1 MFFAVFRARFQERA
15 RTACEPAVNS
25 LPLVS
30 IAIPAF
36 SPRFFERALRSAVGQ
51 SYGNLEI
58 IVCDDSRGN
67 EIEDIVAKVVEGT
80 GFAVSY
86 VRNPRTLG
94 MVGNLKVCLD
104 QAQGEFIKFLCD
116 DDLLYSTCVEQQ
128 AHELLRDEVSLVV
141 AQRLLWDAGE
151 IILPSRLENTS
162 LTPFSGLLKGDDLLG
177 IFEKFPVNVL
187 GGFSSALFRRADVVE
202 LLPALTQEGYCFVAT
217 LDFALYV
224 CLLRRGNLALSNNVL
239 SVERLYAERLSA
251 QQPMKDA
258 VEVEREWISQML
270 KARSGEAAPAS
281 GWVRY
286 VQLTKADESP
296 RVWEEL
302 PLSRTLG
309 TKQSRQEWS
318 VGADS
323 FSFTELYAQW
333 LACRVLTDEQRK
345 YLPETISNW
354 PHQPRIV
361 PVIIDGRGNRN
372 GLERTLEALGAQDYP
387 PELILVLSESCA
399 EAELDGRVFRMPLQG
414 DGLEQINA
422 LLPQLE
428 GADWFYLLQAGDC
441 LVAPALLIMAER
453 IAHSNTFTCL
463 YSDEGSLRGGESVEP
478 AFKPDFNI
486 DLMRSYP
493 YVGRALAFKRERFL
507 ELGGFEPDFAE
518 LAAHDVLW
526 RMVESDGTQAIGHVA
541 EVLLESR
548 HDLSKWLA
556 EPGVVEQNPRVLEAH
571 LQRLEVAHGI
581 RRGSRELLNRIDY
594 QHARRPLVS
603 IIIVTQDQTA
613 ALQRCV
619 ETLLEKTAYT
629 EYELLLV
636 DNGSKSAEA
645 LAWLEGMAQLGSDRI
660 RVITCSQTSN
670 VAALHNFSVA
680 QARGEYVLMLNSFV
694 VITQAD
700 WLDELVNHA
709 QRPEVGVVGA
719 KLFNPD
725 GCVLHA
731 GLILGLQGPV
741 GLPFYGQPAQSDGY
755 MFRLQAVQDLSAVGG
770 DCLMIR
776 KSLFEALGG
785 LDEHD
790 LKQAL
795 NVADLCLRIGQ
806 EGYLVVWNP
815 YAILAIGERPTSAA
829 TEQEEQLHVQEQEV
843 FYRRWLPLIARDP
856 AYNVNLALQ
865 GIGATCFS
873 LEPGLRTG
881 WSAFSRVQLPNV
893 LAVPINASAIGHYRM
908 SQPLI
913 ELKAA
918 NRVEGRICY
927 GLPSIIDIER
937 QTPDVI
943 VLQGRYSEHAI
954 DEIPPLKKYFNAR
967 RIFELDDYVI
977 DVPHRNAHIRNMP
990 SKQDMERMVRRA
1002 IGLCDRVVVST
1013 QPLANVLSDMHH
1025 DIRVVPNM
1033 LAKDMWSNLRS
1044 QRRTSKKPRV
1054 GWGGGTS
1061 HHGDLAVIADVVRE
1075 LANEVEWVFFGMCPD
1090 DLLPYMHEFHGV
1102 IPLEVYPA
1110 KLASLNLDLALAP
1123 LEFHIFNDCKS
1134 NLRLLEYGAC
1144 GYPVICTDTEAYRGY
1159 LPCTRIKTNTTDEW
1173 LQAIRMHLADPDA
1186 SYRMGDDLREVVLR
1200 DYVLRGDNLRYW
1212 EYGWLAD

>member
-1 MFFAVFRARFQERA
+1 M
-15 RTACEPAVNS
+15 NS

-30 IAIPAF
+30 LVIPAF
-36 SPRFFERALRSAVGQ
+36 NPRFFERALRSAVGQ
-51 SYGNLEI
+51 GYGNLEI
-58 IVCDDSRGN
+58 IVCDDSRGQQIE
-67 EIEDIVAKVVEGT
+67 EIVGAVIEQT
-80 GFAVSY
+80 GGAVRY

-94 MVGNLKVCLD
+94 FVGNLKACLE

-116 DDLLYSTCVEQQ
+116 DDLLYSNCIEQQ
-128 AHELLRDEVSLVV
+128 AHEMLRDEVSLVT
-141 AQRLLWDAGE
+141 AQRLLWDAND
-151 IILPSRLENTS
+151 IILPTRLENTS
-162 LTPFSGLLKGDDLLG
+162 LSPSSGLLNGDDVLG

-187 GGFSSALFRRADVVE
+187 GGFSNALFRRADVVE
-202 LLPALTQEGYCFVAT
+202 LLPALTQEDCCFVAT

-224 CLLRRGNLALSNNVL
+224 CLLRRGNLAVSNNVL
-239 SVERLYAERLSA
+239 SAERLYPERLSA
-251 QQPMKDA
+251 TQSMKDA
-258 VEVEREWISQML
+258 VEVEREWLTQML
-270 KARSGEAAPAS
+270 KVRSGESAPAQ

-286 VQLTKADESP
+286 IPLTKADENP

-318 VGADS
+318 VGVDS
-323 FSFTELYAQW
+323 NSFGELYAQW
-333 LACRVLTDEQRK
+333 LQCRVLTEGQRK
-345 YLPETISNW
+345 LLPETLAGW
-354 PHQPRIV
+354 PQQPRIV
-361 PVIIDGRGNRN
+361 PIIVDAKGSRD
-372 GLERTLEALGAQDYP
+372 GLERTLEALAAQDYL
-387 PELILVLSESCA
+387 PELILVLSASCT

-414 DGLEQINA
+414 EGLEQINT
-422 LLPQLE
+422 LLAQLD
-428 GADWFYLLQAGDC
+428 GADWFYLLQAGDRP
-441 LVAPALLIMAER
+441 VMPALLVMADR
-453 IAHSNTFTCL
+453 IAHTPTLTCL
-463 YSDEGSLRGGESVEP
+463 YSDEGSLRSGEPAEP
-478 AFKPDFNI
+478 AFKPDFNL

-493 YVGRALAFKRERFL
+493 YVGRALAFQRERFL
-507 ELGGFEPDFAE
+507 ALGGFEPTFVE
-518 LAAHDVLW
+518 LAPHDVLW
-526 RMVESDGTQAIGHVA
+526 RMVESDGIQVVGHIA
-541 EVLLESR
+541 EVLLESKF
-548 HDLSKWLA
+548 DFSKWLA
-556 EPGVVEQNPRVLEAH
+556 EPGVMKQNPRLLEAH
-571 LQRLEVAHGI
+571 LQRLGIAHEI
-581 RRGSRELLNRIDY
+581 RRGNCELLNRVDY
-594 QHARRPLVS
+594 HHARRPLVS
-603 IIIVTQDQTA
+603 VIIVTQDQTA

-636 DNGSKSAEA
+636 DNASESAEA
-645 LAWLEGMAQLGSDRI
+645 QAWLEGMAQLGSDRI
-660 RVITCSQTSN
+660 RVVSYPQKGN
-670 VAALHNFSVA
+670 AAALHNFAVG
-680 QARGEYVLMLNSFV
+680 QARGEYVLMLNSFA

-700 WLDELVNHA
+700 WLDELLNHA

-725 GCVLHA
+725 GCLLHA

-741 GLPFYGQPAQSDGY
+741 GLPFYGQPMQADGY
-755 MFRLQAVQDLSAVGG
+755 MFRLQAVHDLSAVGG

-776 KSLFEALGG
+776 KSVFEEVAG
-785 LDEHD
+785 LDEQH
-790 LKQAL
+790 LKVAY
-795 NVADLCLRIGQ
+795 NVVDLCLRIGR

-815 YAILAIGERPTSAA
+815 HARLAVGARPVAVATS
-829 TEQEEQLHVQEQEV
+829 EEQQRHEREQDA
-843 FYRRWLPLIARDP
+843 FYQRWLPLIAHDP
-856 AYNVNLALQ
+856 AYNVNLALH

-881 WSAFSRVQLPNV
+881 WRAFSKAQLPNV

-913 ELKAA
+913 ELEAA
-918 NRVEGRICY
+918 NRIEGRICY

-937 QTPDVI
+937 QSPDVI
-943 VLQGRYSEHAI
+943 VLQGRYSEPAI

-967 RIFELDDYVI
+967 RIYELDDYVI

-990 SKQDMERMVRRA
+990 SKQEMERMVRRA

-1033 LAKDMWSNLRS
+1033 LAKDLWSNLRS
-1044 QRRTSKKPRV
+1044 KRRTSKKPRV

-1075 LANEVEWVFFGMCPD
+1075 LASEVDWVFFGMCPD
-1090 DLLPYMHEFHGV
+1090 DLRPYMHEFHGV
-1102 IPLEVYPA
+1102 IALDEYPA

-1159 LPCTRIKTNTTDEW
+1159 LPCTRVKTNTTDEW

-1186 SYRMGDDLREVVLR
+1186 SYRMGDELREVVLR

>member
-1 MFFAVFRARFQERA
+1 MV
-15 RTACEPAVNS
+15 
-25 LPLVS
+25 
-30 IAIPAF
+30 IPAF
-36 SPRFFERALRSAVGQ
+36 NPRFFERALRSAVGQ
-51 SYGNLEI
+51 GYGNLEI
-58 IVCDDSRGN
+58 IVCDDSRGQQIE
-67 EIEDIVAKVVEGT
+67 EIVGAVIEQT
-80 GFAVSY
+80 GGAVRY

-94 MVGNLKVCLD
+94 FVGNLKACLE

-116 DDLLYSTCVEQQ
+116 DDLLYSNCIEQQ
-128 AHELLRDEVSLVV
+128 AHEMLRDEVSLVT
-141 AQRLLWDAGE
+141 AQRLLWDAND
-151 IILPSRLENTS
+151 IILPTRLENTS
-162 LTPFSGLLKGDDLLG
+162 LSPSSGLLNGDDVLG

-187 GGFSSALFRRADVVE
+187 GGFSNALFRRADVVE
-202 LLPALTQEGYCFVAT
+202 LLPALTQEDCCFVAT

-224 CLLRRGNLALSNNVL
+224 CLLRRGNLAVSNNVL
-239 SVERLYAERLSA
+239 SAERLYPERLSA
-251 QQPMKDA
+251 TQSMKDA
-258 VEVEREWISQML
+258 VEVEREWLTQML
-270 KARSGEAAPAS
+270 KVRSGESAPAQ

-286 VQLTKADESP
+286 IPLTKADENP

-318 VGADS
+318 VGVDS
-323 FSFTELYAQW
+323 NSFGELYAQW
-333 LACRVLTDEQRK
+333 LQCRALTEGQRK
-345 YLPETISNW
+345 LLPETLAGW
-354 PHQPRIV
+354 PQQPRIV
-361 PVIIDGRGNRN
+361 PIIVDAKGSRD
-372 GLERTLEALGAQDYP
+372 GLERTLEALAAQDYL
-387 PELILVLSESCA
+387 PELILVLSASCT

-414 DGLEQINA
+414 EGLEQINT
-422 LLPQLE
+422 LLAQLD
-428 GADWFYLLQAGDC
+428 GADWFYLLQAGDRP
-441 LVAPALLIMAER
+441 VMPALLVMADR
-453 IAHSNTFTCL
+453 IAHTPTLTCL
-463 YSDEGSLRGGESVEP
+463 YSDEGSLRSGEPAEP
-478 AFKPDFNI
+478 AFKPDFNL

-493 YVGRALAFKRERFL
+493 YVGRALAFQRERFL
-507 ELGGFEPDFAE
+507 ALGGFEPTFVE
-518 LAAHDVLW
+518 LAPHDVLW
-526 RMVESDGTQAIGHVA
+526 RMVESDGIQVVGHIA
-541 EVLLESR
+541 EVLLESKF
-548 HDLSKWLA
+548 DFSKWLA
-556 EPGVVEQNPRVLEAH
+556 EPGVMKQNPRLLEAH
-571 LQRLEVAHGI
+571 LQRLGIAHEI
-581 RRGSRELLNRIDY
+581 RRGNCELLNRVDY
-594 QHARRPLVS
+594 HHARRPLVS
-603 IIIVTQDQTA
+603 VIIVTQDQTA

-636 DNGSKSAEA
+636 DNASESAEA
-645 LAWLEGMAQLGSDRI
+645 QAWLEGMAQLGSDRI
-660 RVITCSQTSN
+660 RVVSYPQKGN
-670 VAALHNFSVA
+670 AAALHNFAVG
-680 QARGEYVLMLNSFV
+680 QARGEYVLMLNSFA

-700 WLDELVNHA
+700 WLDELLNHA

-725 GCVLHA
+725 GCLLHA

-741 GLPFYGQPAQSDGY
+741 GLPFYGQPMQADGY
-755 MFRLQAVQDLSAVGG
+755 MFRLQAVHDLSAVGG

-776 KSLFEALGG
+776 KSVFEAVGR
-785 LDEHD
+785 LDEQD

-795 NVADLCLRIGQ
+795 NIADLCLRVGQ

-815 YAILAIGERPTSAA
+815 YAALAVGERPSIEGTAEDLA
-829 TEQEEQLHVQEQEV
+829 QNIQEQDT
-843 FYRRWLPLIARDP
+843 FYQRWLPLIAHDP
-856 AYNVNLALQ
+856 AYNVNLALH

-881 WSAFSRVQLPNV
+881 WRAFSKAQLPNV

-913 ELKAA
+913 ELEAA
-918 NRVEGRICY
+918 NRIEGRICY

-937 QTPDVI
+937 QSPDVI
-943 VLQGRYSEHAI
+943 VLQGRYSEPAI

-967 RIFELDDYVI
+967 RIYELDDYVI

-990 SKQDMERMVRRA
+990 SKQEMERMVRRA

-1033 LAKDMWSNLRS
+1033 LAKDLWSNLHS
-1044 QRRTSKKPRV
+1044 KRRTSKKPRV

-1075 LANEVEWVFFGMCPD
+1075 LASEVDWVFFGMCPD
-1090 DLLPYMHEFHGV
+1090 DLRPYMHEFHGV
-1102 IPLEVYPA
+1102 IALDEYPA

-1159 LPCTRIKTNTTDEW
+1159 LPCTRVKTNTTDEW

-1186 SYRMGDDLREVVLR
+1186 SYRMGDELREVVLR

>member
-1 MFFAVFRARFQERA
+1 M
-15 RTACEPAVNS
+15 NS

-30 IAIPAF
+30 LVIPAF
-36 SPRFFERALRSAVGQ
+36 NPRFFERALRSAVGQ
-51 SYGNLEI
+51 GYGNLEI
-58 IVCDDSRGN
+58 IVCDDSRGQQIE
-67 EIEDIVAKVVEGT
+67 EIVGAVIEQT
-80 GFAVSY
+80 GGAVRY

-94 MVGNLKVCLD
+94 FVGNLKACLE

-116 DDLLYSTCVEQQ
+116 DDLLYSNCIEQQ
-128 AHELLRDEVSLVV
+128 AHEMLRDEVSLVT
-141 AQRLLWDAGE
+141 AQRLLWDAND
-151 IILPSRLENTS
+151 IILPTRLENTS
-162 LTPFSGLLKGDDLLG
+162 LSPSSGLLNGDDVLG

-187 GGFSSALFRRADVVE
+187 GGFSNALFRRADVVE
-202 LLPALTQEGYCFVAT
+202 LLPALTQEDCCFVAT

-224 CLLRRGNLALSNNVL
+224 CLLRRGNLAVSNNVL
-239 SVERLYAERLSA
+239 SAERLYPERLSA
-251 QQPMKDA
+251 TQSMKDA
-258 VEVEREWISQML
+258 VEVEREWLTQML
-270 KARSGEAAPAS
+270 KVRSGESAPAQ

-286 VQLTKADESP
+286 IPLTKADENP

-318 VGADS
+318 VGVDS
-323 FSFTELYAQW
+323 NSFGELYAQW
-333 LACRVLTDEQRK
+333 LQCRVLTEGQRK
-345 YLPETISNW
+345 LLPETLAGW
-354 PHQPRIV
+354 PQQPRIV
-361 PVIIDGRGNRN
+361 PIIVDAKGSRD
-372 GLERTLEALGAQDYP
+372 GLERTLEALAAQDYL
-387 PELILVLSESCA
+387 PELILVLSASCT

-414 DGLEQINA
+414 EGLEQINT
-422 LLPQLE
+422 LLAQLD
-428 GADWFYLLQAGDC
+428 GADWFYLLQAGDRP
-441 LVAPALLIMAER
+441 VMPALLVMADR
-453 IAHSNTFTCL
+453 IAHTPTLTCL
-463 YSDEGSLRGGESVEP
+463 YSDEGSLRSGEPAEP
-478 AFKPDFNI
+478 AFKPDFNL

-493 YVGRALAFKRERFL
+493 YVGRALAFQRERFL
-507 ELGGFEPDFAE
+507 ALGGFEPTFVE
-518 LAAHDVLW
+518 LAPHDVLW
-526 RMVESDGTQAIGHVA
+526 RMVESDGIQVVGHIA
-541 EVLLESR
+541 EVLLESKF
-548 HDLSKWLA
+548 DFSKWLA
-556 EPGVVEQNPRVLEAH
+556 EPGVMKQNPRLLEAH
-571 LQRLEVAHGI
+571 LQRLGIAHEI
-581 RRGSRELLNRIDY
+581 RRGNCELLNRVDY
-594 QHARRPLVS
+594 HHARRPLVS
-603 IIIVTQDQTA
+603 VIIVTQDQTA

-636 DNGSKSAEA
+636 DNASESAEA
-645 LAWLEGMAQLGSDRI
+645 QAWLEGMAQLGSDRI
-660 RVITCSQTSN
+660 RVVSYPQKGN
-670 VAALHNFSVA
+670 AAALHNFAVG
-680 QARGEYVLMLNSFV
+680 QARGEYVLMLNSFA

-700 WLDELVNHA
+700 WLDELLNHA

-725 GCVLHA
+725 GCLLHA

-741 GLPFYGQPAQSDGY
+741 GLPFYGQPMQADGY
-755 MFRLQAVQDLSAVGG
+755 MFRLQAVHDLSAVGG

-776 KSLFEALGG
+776 KSVFEAVGR
-785 LDEHD
+785 LDEQD

-795 NVADLCLRIGQ
+795 NIADLCLRVGQ

-815 YAILAIGERPTSAA
+815 YAALAVGERPSIEGTAEDLA
-829 TEQEEQLHVQEQEV
+829 QNIQEQDT
-843 FYRRWLPLIARDP
+843 FYQRWLPLIAHDP
-856 AYNVNLALQ
+856 AYNVNLALH

-881 WSAFSRVQLPNV
+881 WRAFSKAQLPNV

-913 ELKAA
+913 ELEAA
-918 NRVEGRICY
+918 NRIEGRICY

-937 QTPDVI
+937 QSPDVI
-943 VLQGRYSEHAI
+943 VLQGRYSEPAI

-967 RIFELDDYVI
+967 RIYELDDYVI

-990 SKQDMERMVRRA
+990 SKQEMERMVRRA

-1033 LAKDMWSNLRS
+1033 LAKDLWSNLRS
-1044 QRRTSKKPRV
+1044 KRRTSKKPRV

-1075 LANEVEWVFFGMCPD
+1075 LASEVDWVFFGMCPD
-1090 DLLPYMHEFHGV
+1090 DLRPYMHEFHGV
-1102 IPLEVYPA
+1102 IALDEYPA

-1159 LPCTRIKTNTTDEW
+1159 LPCTRVKTNTTDEW

-1186 SYRMGDDLREVVLR
+1186 SYRMGDELREVVLR